1 MSTVHWILLLAA
13 GVFVVLY
20 ARAPARP
27 KLAFGYL
34 RWATLLGVSV
44 MILAPFVW
52 LVAAAFKDQT
62 VLNEYIFFPPLAE
75 WSSKTMNFDN
85 FRRLFAGEE
94 AVQGTVYF
102 WQYVLNS
109 WFVAT
114 ANTCLQLVFCSAAGF
129 ALAKYDFH
137 GKQALTIFMLG
148 TMMIPG
154 VLLFAP
160 VYEMMV
166 KLGLV
171 DTYQGLILPSI
182 VSAYG
187 IFLFRQAMLAVPDE
201 MLDAGRLDGCSE
213 LSVYFSLAM
222 PLVRPMSAAFCLLT
236 FLGQW
241 NSFFGPSIFLQSQ
254 DKLTLPVVLNQY
266 INFYRNDYGVFLAGT
281 LLAIVPPA
289 ILFFALEK
297 EFVGGLTSG
306 AVKG

>member
-1 MSTVHWILLLAA
+1 MNTVHWFLLLVV
-13 GVFVVLY
+13 GIFGVLY
-20 ARAPARP
+20 VRSPGRP
-27 KLAFGYL
+27 RLALGYL
-34 RWATLLGVSV
+34 RWVILLGVSV
-44 MILAPFVW
+44 LILAPFLW

-62 VLNEYIFFPPLAE
+62 VLNEYVFFPPLAK
-75 WSSKTMNFDN
+75 WSHATMNLDN
-85 FRRLFAGEE
+85 FKRLFAGEE

-114 ANTCLQLVFCSAAGF
+114 SNTVLQLVFCSAAGF

-137 GKQALTIFMLG
+137 GKHLLTVFMLG

-154 VLLFAP
+154 VILFAP
-160 VYEMMV
+160 VYELMV
-166 KLGLV
+166 ELRLV
-171 DTYQGLILPSI
+171 DTYQGLILPSV

-187 IFLFRQAMLAVPDE
+187 IFLFRQAMQSVPDE

-241 NSFFGPSIFLQSQ
+241 NAFFGPSIFLQSQ

-297 EFVGGLTSG
+297 EFVGGLSSG

>member
-1 MSTVHWILLLAA
+1 MSTVHWFLLIVV
-13 GVFVVLY
+13 GTFGVLY
-20 ARAPARP
+20 ARSPARP
-27 KLAFGYL
+27 KLAFAYL
-34 RWATLLGVSV
+34 RWVILLGVSV
-44 MILAPFVW
+44 LILAPFLW

-62 VLNEYIFFPPLAE
+62 VLNEYVFFPPLAK
-75 WSSKTMNFDN
+75 WSHETMNLDN

-114 ANTCLQLVFCSAAGF
+114 SNTVLQLVFCSAAGF

-137 GKQALTIFMLG
+137 GKQALTVFMLG

-154 VLLFAP
+154 VILFAP

-166 KLGLV
+166 KLRLV
-171 DTYQGLILPSI
+171 DTYQGLILPSV

-187 IFLFRQAMLAVPDE
+187 IFLFRQAMQSVPDE

>member
-1 MSTVHWILLLAA
+1 MSLLHWVLIFGLGIFGA
-13 GVFVVLY
+13 LY
-20 ARAPARP
+20 AIAPSRP
-27 KLAFGYL
+27 RLAFGYV
-34 RWATLLGVSV
+34 RWMTMLGVSV
-44 MILAPFVW
+44 VVLAPFLW
-52 LVAAAFKDQT
+52 LVAAAFKDQA
-62 VLNEYIFFPPLAE
+62 VLNQYMFFPPLAE
-75 WSSKTMNFDN
+75 WSHQTMNLDN

-94 AVQGTVYF
+94 AVRGTVYF

-109 WFVAT
+109 TFIAT
-114 ANTCLQLVFCSAAGF
+114 SNTVLQLGFCSAAGY

-137 GKQALTIFMLG
+137 GKQALMVFMLG
-148 TMMIPG
+148 TMMIPS
-154 VLLFAP
+154 VLLLAP

-166 KLGLV
+166 KLRLV
-171 DTYQGLILPSI
+171 DTYQGLILPSV

-201 MLDAGRLDGCSE
+201 MLDAGRIDGCSE
-213 LSVYFSLAM
+213 LRIYFSLAL
-222 PLVRPMSAAFCLLT
+222 PLVRPMSAAFCLIT

-241 NSFFGPSIFLQSQ
+241 NAFFGPSIFLQAQ

-297 EFVGGLTSG
+297 EFVGGLASG

>member
-1 MSTVHWILLLAA
+1 MSLLHWSLLAVL
-13 GVFVVLY
+13 GVFGALY
-20 ARAPARP
+20 ARPGSRS
-27 KLAFGYL
+27 LALRYL
-34 RWATLLGVSV
+34 RWVTLLGVSTL
-44 MILAPFVW
+44 ILAPFLW
-52 LVAAAFKDQT
+52 LVAAAFKDQA
-62 VLNEYIFFPPLAE
+62 VLNEYIFFPPLSQ
-75 WSSKTMNFDN
+75 WSHSTLNLGN

-109 WFVAT
+109 WFIAT
-114 ANTCLQLVFCSAAGF
+114 ANTMLQLVFCSAGGF

-137 GKQALTIFMLG
+137 GKRWLTVFLLG

-154 VLLFAP
+154 VILFAP
-160 VYEMMV
+160 VYELMV
-166 KLGLV
+166 RLRLV
-171 DTYQGLILPSI
+171 DTYQGLILPSV

-187 IFLFRQAMLAVPDE
+187 IFLFRQALLSVPDE

-213 LSVYFSLAM
+213 LSVYFTLAM

-241 NSFFGPSIFLQSQ
+241 NAFFGPSVFLQSQ

-266 INFYRNDYGVFLAGT
+266 VSFYRNDYGVFLAGT

-289 ILFFALEK
+289 LLFLALEK
-297 EFVGGLTSG
+297 EFVGGLTAG

>member
-1 MSTVHWILLLAA
+1 MSALHWILLVVL
-13 GVFVVLY
+13 GVFVALY
-20 ARAPARP
+20 ARSPGRP
-27 KLAFGYL
+27 TLAFGYL
-34 RWATLLGVSV
+34 RWATMIAVSIV
-44 MILAPFVW
+44 ILAPFLW
-52 LVAAAFKDQT
+52 LIAAAFKDQA
-62 VLNEYIFFPPLAE
+62 VLNEYVFFPPLSE
-75 WSSKTMNFDN
+75 WSGKTMNLDN
-85 FRRLFAGEE
+85 FRRLFAGDE

-109 WFVAT
+109 SFVAT
-114 ANTCLQLVFCSAAGF
+114 SNTILQLAFCSAAGY

-137 GKQALTIFMLG
+137 GKQILMVFMLG
-148 TMMIPG
+148 TMMIPT

-171 DTYQGLILPSI
+171 DTYQGLIFPSI

-187 IFLFRQAMLAVPDE
+187 IFLFRQAMMAVPDE
-201 MLDAGRLDGCSE
+201 MLDAGRIDGCSE
-213 LSVYFSLAM
+213 FRIYFSLAL
-222 PLVRPMSAAFCLLT
+222 PLVRPMSAAFCLIT

-281 LLAIVPPA
+281 LLAIIPPA

-297 EFVGGLTSG
+297 EFVGGLASG